1 MKKEITK
8 RQCEAIIQEG
18 LDAISKVDRALD
30 IIQQMK
36 LYDNTHKSFET
47 YCQTKWNFDE
57 KYTYISIKDTKHKQ
71 ILPLPQ
77 NNITRRKYESKK

>member
-18 LDAISKVDRALD
+18 LDAISKVDRALS

-36 LYDNTHKSFET
+36 LLNNT
-47 YCQTKWNFDE
+47 QG
-57 KYTYISIKDTKHKQ
+57 SIHF
-71 ILPLPQ
+71 
-77 NNITRRKYESKK
+77 

>member
-18 LDAISKVDRALD
+18 LDAISKVDRALS

-47 YCQTKWNFDE
+47 YCQTRWNFDE
-57 KYTYISIKDTKHKQ
+57 KYTHINVKNVRQTPT
-71 ILPLPQ
+71 LPLPQ